1 MTNEF
6 TPILQLT
13 DRIEYIDKNNIHLYF
28 DSYDQVFI
36 EEDEVYQIIPIDE
49 QNANIVRVGY
59 YIDAPKILLKT
70 FFYVCKE
77 YQLYSCLQHI
87 RNFQKQNKF
96 ILLELTNKTD
106 IFQIVFICNH
116 IVQVNTNNTG
126 HFEIRKN
133 NAFLQKII
141 FTKINLIEK
150 FLEIC
155 LENI

>member
-1 MTNEF
+1 MTDEF

-13 DRIEYIDKNNIHLYF
+13 DRIDNIHKNDLHLYF

-36 EEDEVYQIIPIDE
+36 DEDEVYQIIPIDE
-49 QNANIVRVGY
+49 QHANIVRVGY
-59 YIDAPKILLKT
+59 YNNAPKILLKT
-70 FFYVCKE
+70 FFYECKE

-87 RNFQKQNKF
+87 RDFQKQNEF

-106 IFQIVFICNH
+106 IFQIVFVCNQT
-116 IVQVNTNNTG
+116 VQVNTNNTG
-126 HFEIRKN
+126 RFEIRKN
-133 NAFLQKII
+133 NTFLKNII
-141 FTKINLIEK
+141 FTKINLIEI